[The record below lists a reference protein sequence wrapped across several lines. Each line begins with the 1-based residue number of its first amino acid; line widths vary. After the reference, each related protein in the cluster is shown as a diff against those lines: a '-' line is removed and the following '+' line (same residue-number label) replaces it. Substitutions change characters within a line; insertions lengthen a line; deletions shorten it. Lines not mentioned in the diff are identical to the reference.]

1 MHSKK
6 LKFRI
11 YLFNQLT
18 NQPCTMTLDLTEL
31 TLDELNSIQ
40 NEHRN
45 RLTQFAEE
53 QRSVSNRF
61 NDIRKTIKNAKHVM
75 NEIKR
80 RYDIEESIPMD
91 VYEELKFV
99 EEFEYEFID
108 KNMLDALKR
117 NIPKIISM
125 LEIKPIHDI
134 LPYVQRLI
142 TERERL
148 LDESMTQPTTSMFNK
163 INICYLLVFIT
174 LLMLWLLMF
183 LKLRF

>member
-1 MHSKK
+1 
-6 LKFRI
+6 
-11 YLFNQLT
+11 
-18 NQPCTMTLDLTEL
+18 MTLNLTEL

-45 RLTQFAEE
+45 LLTQFAEE

-80 RYDIEESIPMD
+80 RYDIEESIPMA

-99 EEFEYEFID
+99 EEFEYKFID

-117 NIPKIISM
+117 NKTKIISM
-125 LEIKPIHDI
+125 LEIKPMHDI
-134 LPYVQRLI
+134 LPFVQRLMS
-142 TERERL
+142 ERERM
-148 LDESMTQPTTSMFNK
+148 LDESMTQPTIISKKMK
-163 INICYLLVFIT
+163 ICYLLVFIA
-174 LLMLWLLMF
+174 LLTLWLLMF
-183 LKLRF
+183 LLKLRF